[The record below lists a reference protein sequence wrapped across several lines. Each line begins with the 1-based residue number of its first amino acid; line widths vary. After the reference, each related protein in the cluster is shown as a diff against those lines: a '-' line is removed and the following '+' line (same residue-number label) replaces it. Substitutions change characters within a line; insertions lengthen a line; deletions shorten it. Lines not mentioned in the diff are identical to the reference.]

1 MTKRL
6 LCWLALGCVVA
17 AAGFTQIPSE
27 SWPPKP
33 PVIPQTVKVTADVR
47 YGENPQNLLDILEP
61 VAPARGSRPG
71 AIVIHGGGWIGGCRA
86 WVAEH
91 VCLRFV
97 EKGFVVANV
106 EYRVAHAAKAPAGV
120 VDVLQAA
127 RWFVQNASRYGVDRK
142 RIVVTG
148 DSAGG
153 HLALMV
159 GMTPDSA
166 GFGPGVRV
174 RAVVNFFG
182 ITDVNDQLG
191 GPNLRSYTVQWIPDE
206 PGRSELARR
215 VSPLT
220 YVRKRV
226 PPILTVHGTADP
238 SVPHAHAEKLT
249 EALNAAGARAAL
261 VTVAGGSHG
270 FPKAQTDEIYDRYV
284 WPFLSSTGVLKT
296 RIAAPRQRSG
306 SLSCT
311 PWKQCS
317 FALNAGVGL

>member
-1 MTKRL
+1 
-6 LCWLALGCVVA
+6 
-17 AAGFTQIPSE
+17 
-27 SWPPKP
+27 
-33 PVIPQTVKVTADVR
+33 
-47 YGENPQNLLDILEP
+47 
-61 VAPARGSRPG
+61 VAPVRGARPG
-71 AIVIHGGGWIGGCRA
+71 AIVIHGGGWIGGSRA

-106 EYRVAHAAKAPAGV
+106 EYRVARAAKAPAAV
-120 VDVLQAA
+120 ADVLQAA
-127 RWFVQNASRYGVDRK
+127 RWFVQNVSRYGVDPK

-159 GMTPDSA
+159 GMTPESV
-166 GFGPGVRV
+166 GFGPVARV

-191 GPNLRSYTVQWIPDE
+191 GPNLRSYTVEWIPE
-206 PGRSELARR
+206 QPGRSELAHR

-220 YVRKRV
+220 YVRKQV
-226 PPILTVHGTADP
+226 PRILTAHGTADP
-238 SVPHAHAEKLT
+238 SVPHAHAVKLT

-270 FPKAQTDEIYDRYV
+270 FPKAQTDEIYERYV
-284 WPFLSSTGVLKT
+284 WPFLSSIGVLKT
-296 RIAAPRQRSG
+296 RVTAPQPLSA
-306 SLSCT
+306 SLSCS
-311 PWKQCS
+311 PRKRRG
-317 FALNAGVGL
+317 FAGEL